1 MVTGRT
7 FGVSTMTPWRASC
20 ERIMNPIDAHGRL
33 DALGLLNDAHAEG
46 TYALEVETP
55 NNVESVQR
63 TWLDAIGAP
72 LPDEYAEQLAD
83 AETCLY
89 VGRSGDVYDRLI
101 DHARG
106 DVRRA
111 SFIRA
116 FGVTDIHG
124 VYPEDENNG
133 VAERDRAR
141 ALSDADTV
149 VWTDGELF

>member
-1 MVTGRT
+1 MVAART
-7 FGVSTMTPWRASC
+7 SGVSTMTPWRASC

-33 DALGLLNDAHAEG
+33 DALGLFDDAHADG

-63 TWLDAIGAP
+63 TWLDAIDAP
-72 LPDEYAEQLAD
+72 LPDEYAEQLAA

-89 VGRSGDVYDRLI
+89 VGRSGNVYDRI
-101 DHARG
+101 MDHARA

-111 SFIRA
+111 SFVRA
-116 FGVTDIHG
+116 FGMADVHG
-124 VYPEDENNG
+124 VWPGDENTG
-133 VAERDRAR
+133 VAERNQAR
-141 ALSDADTV
+141 SLSDADTV